1 MNLHN
6 AEFIPFYYMSQA
18 LFRQAAGFLAFN
30 ENTIKNTF
38 NEGCSYMSMKED
50 FKKFAMRGNVMD
62 MAVGVII
69 GGAFGKIVSSLVND
83 VVMPPLGMALGKMDF
98 SNLFISLNGKEYA
111 TLEAAKKAGAPVLAY
126 GSFINSV
133 LDFLILAFVI
143 FMMIRQI
150 NKLTPEPEPAP
161 EPRLCPYCK
170 SEIADDATPCP
181 HCTSH
186 LE

>member
-1 MNLHN
+1 
-6 AEFIPFYYMSQA
+6 MS
-18 LFRQAAGFLAFN
+18 LV
-30 ENTIKNTF
+30 
-38 NEGCSYMSMKED
+38 ED

-69 GGAFGKIVSSLVND
+69 GGAFGKIVTSVVND
-83 VVMPPLGMALGKMDF
+83 IVMPPVGMLLGNVDF

-126 GSFINSV
+126 GSFMNTVI
-133 LDFLILAFVI
+133 DFLILAFII

-150 NKLTPEPEPAP
+150 NKLTPEPEPTP
-161 EPRLCPYCK
+161 EPRVCPYCK
-170 SEIADDATPCP
+170 SEIADDATRCP

>member
-1 MNLHN
+1 MSL
-6 AEFIPFYYMSQA
+6 AEDI
-18 LFRQAAGFLAFN
+18 
-30 ENTIKNTF
+30 
-38 NEGCSYMSMKED
+38 
-50 FKKFAMRGNVMD
+50 KKFAMRGNVMD

-69 GGAFGKIVSSLVND
+69 GGAFGKIVTSVVND
-83 VVMPPLGMALGKMDF
+83 IVMPPVGMLLGNVDF

-126 GSFINSV
+126 GSFLNTVI
-133 LDFLILAFVI
+133 DFLILAFII

-150 NKLTPEPEPAP
+150 NKLTPAPAPKP

-170 SEIADDATPCP
+170 SEIADDATRCP

>member
-1 MNLHN
+1 
-6 AEFIPFYYMSQA
+6 MS
-18 LFRQAAGFLAFN
+18 LA
-30 ENTIKNTF
+30 
-38 NEGCSYMSMKED
+38 ED
-50 FKKFAMRGNVMD
+50 FKKFALRGNVMD

-69 GGAFGKIVSSLVND
+69 GGAFGKIVTSVVND
-83 VVMPPLGMALGKMDF
+83 IVMPPVGMLLGNVDF

-126 GSFINSV
+126 GSFMNTVI
-133 LDFLILAFVI
+133 DFLILAFII

-150 NKLTPEPEPAP
+150 NKLTPAPAPKP

-170 SEIADDATPCP
+170 SEIADDATRCP

>member
-1 MNLHN
+1 
-6 AEFIPFYYMSQA
+6 MS
-18 LFRQAAGFLAFN
+18 LA
-30 ENTIKNTF
+30 
-38 NEGCSYMSMKED
+38 ED

-69 GGAFGKIVSSLVND
+69 GGAFGKIVTSVVND
-83 VVMPPLGMALGKMDF
+83 IVMPPVGMLLGNVDF

-126 GSFINSV
+126 GSFLNTVI
-133 LDFLILAFVI
+133 DFLILAFII

-150 NKLTPEPEPAP
+150 NKLTPAPAPKP

-170 SEIADDATPCP
+170 SEIADDATRCP
-181 HCTSH
+181 YCTSH

>member
-1 MNLHN
+1 
-6 AEFIPFYYMSQA
+6 MS
-18 LFRQAAGFLAFN
+18 LA
-30 ENTIKNTF
+30 
-38 NEGCSYMSMKED
+38 ED
-50 FKKFAMRGNVMD
+50 FKKFAMRGNVID

-69 GGAFGKIVSSLVND
+69 GGAFGKIVTSVVND
-83 VVMPPLGMALGKMDF
+83 IVMPPVGMLLGNVDF

-126 GSFINSV
+126 GSFMNTVI
-133 LDFLILAFVI
+133 DFLILAFII

-150 NKLTPEPEPAP
+150 NKLTPAPAPKP

-170 SEIADDATPCP
+170 SEIADDATRCP

>member
-1 MNLHN
+1 
-6 AEFIPFYYMSQA
+6 MS
-18 LFRQAAGFLAFN
+18 LA
-30 ENTIKNTF
+30 
-38 NEGCSYMSMKED
+38 ED

-69 GGAFGKIVSSLVND
+69 GGAFGKIVTSVVND
-83 VVMPPLGMALGKMDF
+83 IVMPPVGMLLGNVDF

-111 TLEAAKKAGAPVLAY
+111 TLEAAKKAGAPVLSY
-126 GSFINSV
+126 GSFMNTVI
-133 LDFLILAFVI
+133 DFLILAFII

-150 NKLTPEPEPAP
+150 NKLTPAPAPKP

-170 SEIADDATPCP
+170 SEIADDATRCP

>member
-1 MNLHN
+1 
-6 AEFIPFYYMSQA
+6 MS
-18 LFRQAAGFLAFN
+18 LA
-30 ENTIKNTF
+30 
-38 NEGCSYMSMKED
+38 ED

-69 GGAFGKIVSSLVND
+69 GGAFGKIVTSVVND
-83 VVMPPLGMALGKMDF
+83 IVMPPIGMLMGNVDF

-126 GSFINSV
+126 GSFMNTVI
-133 LDFLILAFVI
+133 DFLFLAFII

-150 NKLTPEPEPAP
+150 NKLTPAPAPKP

-170 SEIADDATPCP
+170 SEIADDATRCP

>member
-1 MNLHN
+1 
-6 AEFIPFYYMSQA
+6 MS
-18 LFRQAAGFLAFN
+18 LA
-30 ENTIKNTF
+30 
-38 NEGCSYMSMKED
+38 ED

-69 GGAFGKIVSSLVND
+69 GGAFGKIVTSVVND
-83 VVMPPLGMALGKMDF
+83 IVMPPVGMLMGNVDF

-111 TLEAAKKAGAPVLAY
+111 TLEAAKKAGAPVFAY
-126 GSFINSV
+126 GSFMNTVI
-133 LDFLILAFVI
+133 DFLILAFII

-150 NKLTPEPEPAP
+150 NKLTPEPAPKP
-161 EPRLCPYCK
+161 EPRVCPYCK
-170 SEIADDATPCP
+170 SEIADDATRCP

>member
-1 MNLHN
+1 
-6 AEFIPFYYMSQA
+6 MS
-18 LFRQAAGFLAFN
+18 LA
-30 ENTIKNTF
+30 
-38 NEGCSYMSMKED
+38 ED

-69 GGAFGKIVSSLVND
+69 GGAFGKIVTSVVND
-83 VVMPPLGMALGKMDF
+83 IVMPPVGMLLGNVDF

-111 TLEAAKKAGAPVLAY
+111 TLDAAKKAGAPVLAY
-126 GSFINSV
+126 GSFMNTVI
-133 LDFLILAFVI
+133 DFLILAFII

-150 NKLTPEPEPAP
+150 NKLTPAPAPKP
-161 EPRLCPYCK
+161 EPRVCPYCK
-170 SEIADDATPCP
+170 SEIADDATRCP